1 MGWNLVQGGDAN
13 AKTEAGTTALHW
25 ASVMCSLETI
35 KELLDR
41 GADVNARNNDG
52 FTAMDRAPAGAA
64 GSNEEKLRELLRS
77 YGAIESLGWWSL
89 RF

>member
-1 MGWNLVQGGDAN
+1 MTKQGADPN
-13 AKTEAGTTALHW
+13 SKTEAGTTALHW

-52 FTAMDRAPAGAA
+52 FTAMDRAPAGAP
-64 GSNEEKLRELLRS
+64 GSSEDELRQLLS
-77 YGAIESLGWWSL
+77 DKGAVESLGWWSL
-89 RF
+89 RS